1 MSYPDHN
8 RRQFLQYAAM
18 GTIAA
23 ALPGFT
29 LAEHRSIN
37 TEPNSAFKPD
47 VELELTAQVA
57 EVPILPGANTQVFK
71 YHGKLLKGPQ
81 HSIETLPGYLG
92 PILNLEQGQ
101 KVRIF
106 FYNQLPEPS
115 ITHWH
120 GMHVPQKMDG
130 HPMYEIYKGERYVY
144 EFEVENPAGTNWYH
158 SHTHEMT
165 ATQVYQGLAGLI
177 TITDEQE
184 QKLGLPSG
192 EYDLPIVIQD
202 RRFTAGNQLQYLKG
216 RHQRMIGFHGDTI
229 LVNGQANS
237 AIPVKTRA
245 YRLRILNG
253 SNARI
258 YKLGWEDGTPLTAIG
273 TDGGLLEKPETFPYI
288 MLAPAERVELWV
300 DFSGRKQ
307 GTDLTLQSM
316 EFQGGMPHMGGGMR
330 HGGGMGRMGMMA
342 GGLAPGATFPIAKF
356 QITEQVSD
364 SPQLPERLIPMQR
377 LTTKDISNPGK
388 TIPIAIGMRHM
399 EFQLN
404 GRTFEMQNQTDIEK
418 IPVNTIQK
426 IRIFHDNQ
434 MMGGM
439 GGGGMGGGGMGGMRG
454 GRGGMGMMGMMMS
467 MPHPIH
473 LHGQQF
479 QILSRK
485 QTKQSNSYDTV
496 KKGFINSGWK
506 DTVLVMPGEEIEL
519 LKPFQDY
526 TGLFLYHCH
535 NLEHEDMG
543 MMRNFNVS

>member
-1 MSYPDHN
+1 MSHLDDYK
-8 RRQFLQYAAM
+8 RRQFLQFAAL

-29 LAEHRSIN
+29 LAEDRLMN
-37 TEPNSAFKPD
+37 DKPNPAFKPD
-47 VELELTAQVA
+47 VELELTAQIA
-57 EVPILPGANTQVFK
+57 EVPILSGANTRVFK
-71 YHGKLLKGPQ
+71 YQGKLLKGPS
-81 HSIETLPGYLG
+81 HSLKTLPGYLG
-92 PILNLEQGQ
+92 PILNLEHGQ

-106 FYNQLPEPS
+106 FYNKLSEPS
-115 ITHWH
+115 IVHWH
-120 GMHVPQKMDG
+120 GMHVPQMMDG

-144 EFEVENPAGTNWYH
+144 EFEVKNPAGTNWYH

-177 TITDEQE
+177 TVTDEHE
-184 QKLGLPSG
+184 QKLNLPSG
-192 EYDLPIVIQD
+192 EYDLPLVIQD
-202 RRFTAGNQLQYLKG
+202 RRFTAGNQFQYG
-216 RHQRMIGFHGDTI
+216 HGMHQRMMGFHGDTI
-229 LVNGQANS
+229 LVNGQENS
-237 AIPVKTRA
+237 AIPVKTRV
-245 YRLRILNG
+245 YRLRLLNG

-300 DFSGRKQ
+300 DFSGRRP
-307 GTDLTLQSM
+307 GTELTLQSL
-316 EFQGGMPHMGGGMR
+316 EYQGAMSPMGGRGR
-330 HGGGMGRMGMMA
+330 MGRMGMMS
-342 GGLAPGATFPIAKF
+342 GGLAPGASFPIVKF

-364 SPQLPERLIPMQR
+364 SPQLPEKLVPIRR
-377 LTTKDISNPGK
+377 LTEKDISNVGK

-399 EFQLN
+399 SFQLN
-404 GRTFEMQNQTDIEK
+404 GRTFGLHKRMDIEK

-439 GGGGMGGGGMGGMRG
+439 GGGMGGGR
-454 GRGGMGMMGMMMS
+454 MGMMGMMGN

-473 LHGQQF
+473 LHGEQF

-485 QTKQSNSYDTV
+485 QTRPSNGYDSV

-506 DTVLVMPGEEIEL
+506 DTVLVMPGEEIEI
-519 LKPFQDY
+519 LKPFHDF

-543 MMRNFNVS
+543 MMRNFSVE